1 MAILI
6 NFYLGRYNSIGRV
19 SICDIESYRF
29 ESYYLPLILLLKYKN
44 LKNLKINLKKFNI
57 LNIFK
62 KMNLKF
68 FFITTCFNKN
78 NLYVYK
84 NIYKKTFF
92 LKIFFKKKTANYSNN
107 LFLLF
112 YQNKITTIRFTTIK
126 TITIGMLLTFL
137 NLLKTKFVRRTLKG
151 YKMLINFLN
160 FSNYSSFFKR
170 FIRTHSCVFFFK
182 NIKNKFFF
190 LKKKF

>member
-190 LKKKF
+190 